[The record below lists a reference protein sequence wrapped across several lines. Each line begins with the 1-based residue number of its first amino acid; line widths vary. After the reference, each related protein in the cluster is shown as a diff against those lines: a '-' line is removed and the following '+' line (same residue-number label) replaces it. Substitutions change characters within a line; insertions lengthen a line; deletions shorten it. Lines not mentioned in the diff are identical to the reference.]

1 MELFKSPFG
10 NDPFALVAKAFKNLY
25 PDKEYTAY
33 WEPNIYGDEPE
44 DTIKPCGLTDFGDDG
59 TVVVF
64 VDPGI
69 SVSNAVEIF
78 AHELAH
84 VAVGIDHDHNSEWEA
99 AFDAIFDEYNRIA
112 SEMFGPESG
121 ANEKDGGDNAQTS

>member
-1 MELFKSPFG
+1 MELFQSPFG

-25 PDKEYTAY
+25 PDKEYIAY

-44 DTIKPCGLTDFGDDG
+44 GTPKPFGLTDFGDDG
-59 TVVVF
+59 TVAVF

-69 SVSNAVEIF
+69 TVTDSVEIF

-84 VAVGIDHDHNSEWEA
+84 VAVGVGHDHDQEWEA
-99 AFDAIFDEYNRIA
+99 AFEAFFVEYNRIA
-112 SEMFGPESG
+112 AEMFGPPP
-121 ANEKDGGDNAQTS
+121 EKDGE